1 MKDEP
6 MTETEYPAATL
17 LRAEVLLAKCR
28 REQHLDVVFA
38 ESLVADIREL
48 GGTVAGLES
57 RLAQARHTIDAQ
69 ARKLQSYEDTRQAV
83 EAQRDELRAALAV
96 AVELIDRL
104 AESGPCYLTD
114 DGFCMAH
121 DGVAAPCPHPLGRQV
136 VESWRA
142 VEDEAAKR

>member
-1 MKDEP
+1 MSLAAE
-6 MTETEYPAATL
+6 MTPQM
-17 LRAEVLLAKCR
+17 AKLFKENR
-28 REQHLDVVFA
+28 
-38 ESLVADIREL
+38 
-48 GGTVAGLES
+48 
-57 RLAQARHTIDAQ
+57 
-69 ARKLQSYEDTRQAV
+69 
-83 EAQRDELRAALAV
+83 ELRAALAV